1 MKIIVAKNSGFCAG
15 VRRSVSLA
23 NKESEKKIKTYTLG
37 PLVHNPTQV
46 KMLEDK
52 GIKVISEEDARNI
65 SNTNIII
72 RSHGINQNL
81 KNKLKENSN
90 TVVDATCPVLINIY
104 KKIKAKED
112 EGYQV
117 IIVGDSN
124 HPEIKAMASYV
135 NNGIIIK
142 DETEAKNITN
152 MSKLYVVS
160 QTTNRLD
167 FFENIAHQLEKM
179 NDDVIIENTIC
190 NATRLRQDSCVNL
203 SKKVDCMIVV
213 GGFNSSNT
221 NKLYQIAQK
230 YCKNVLRVETVKDLP
245 LQKLSKFNII
255 GVIAGASTPDLVI
268 EEVVSRMDDLT
279 NEELMNSIEDSM
291 KKIYPRD
298 VVTGTIIDVKD
309 DEVFVDIQYRADGI
323 VNLDEMT
330 EEQRE
335 NTKDSFEVG
344 QELEVYVIKLDD
356 GEGNVALSTRRVEGM
371 KNWKALREAYDNDE
385 SVEGDVTGSNKGGL
399 TVKVRGINGFVPA
412 SQIAP
417 YFVKNFKK
425 FVGEHWD
432 LKIISIDERKNRLV
446 LSRKEIF
453 EEKLNQQW
461 DELEE
466 GQVITG
472 KVARLTDFGAFIE
485 IGSLDGLLHVSDIAW
500 TRVEH
505 PKDVLNIGDDIEVK
519 ILKLNKEKNRISLGR
534 KQLLE
539 KPFTEFAKNHA
550 VGDVIKGKVVNLL
563 DFGAFVEVQEGVEG
577 LIHVSEISWDHVEKP
592 SDELNIGDEVEVK
605 ILSIDPEEEKIGLSI
620 KALKEAPERNERRP
634 RRHDNNENS
643 NRVKAKAKRK
653 SVKKETSDDFGD
665 NDLNNNIGFAI
676 EEMLSGIDIDD
687 SEESSEE

>member
-1 MKIIVAKNSGFCAG
+1 MKIIVAKNSGFCNG
-15 VRRSVSLA
+15 VRRSVDLA
-23 NKESEKKIKTYTLG
+23 NKASEKNIKTYTLG

-46 KMLEDK
+46 KMLEER
-52 GIKVISEEDARNI
+52 GLGVIDENEALNLKNSQ
-65 SNTNIII
+65 III
-72 RSHGINQNL
+72 RSHGVSE
-81 KNKLKENSN
+81 KLKDDLRKNSN
-90 TVVDATCPVLINIY
+90 DVIDATCPVLINIY
-104 KKIKAKED
+104 KKIKEKEK
-112 EGYQV
+112 EGYT
-117 IIVGDSN
+117 IIIIGDKD

-142 DETEAKNITN
+142 NETEAKNITN

-160 QTTNRLD
+160 QTTNRID
-167 FFENIAHQLEKM
+167 FFENIAHELEKT
-179 NDDVIIENTIC
+179 NDDVVIENTIC
-190 NATRLRQDSCVNL
+190 NATRLRQEACKSL
-203 SKKVDCMIVV
+203 SKEVDCMIVV

-230 YCKNVLRVETVKDLP
+230 YCKNVKRIETVKDLP
-245 LQKLSKFNII
+245 LQKLSNFNII
-255 GVIAGASTPDLVI
+255 GVIAGASTPDQVI
-268 EEVVSRMDDLT
+268 EEVVNRMDDLT

-298 VVTGTIIDVKD
+298 VIDGTIIDVKD

-323 VNLDEMT
+323 VKLDEMS
-330 EEQRE
+330 EEQKE
-335 NTKDSFEVG
+335 NPKDHFEIG
-344 QELEVYVIKLDD
+344 QEVEVYVIKLDD

-371 KNWKALREAYDNDE
+371 KNWKTLREAFENE
-385 SVEGDVTGSNKGGL
+385 QTVEGDITGANKGGL
-399 TVKVRGINGFVPA
+399 TARVMGINGFVPA

-446 LSRKEIF
+446 LSRKDIV
-453 EEKLNQQW
+453 EEKLDEQW

-472 KVARLTDFGAFIE
+472 KVARLTDFGAFVE
-485 IGSLDGLLHVSDIAW
+485 IGSLDGLLHVSDISW

-505 PKDVLNIGDDIEVK
+505 PRDVLNIGDDIEVK

-539 KPFTEFAKNHA
+539 KAFAELANEHE
-550 VGDVIKGKVVNLL
+550 VGDVITGKVVNLL
-563 DFGAFVEVQEGVEG
+563 DFGAFVEVSEGVEG

-592 SDELNIGDEVEVK
+592 SDELNVGDEVEVK

-620 KALKEAPERNERRP
+620 KALKEAPERSERKP
-634 RRHDNNENS
+634 RRNFEENKNRS
-643 NRVKAKAKRK
+643 NAKAKRK
-653 SVKKETSDDFGD
+653 AEKKESNNEFGD

-676 EEMLSGIDIDD
+676 EEVLSGIEIEDED
-687 SEESSEE
+687 STEE

>member
-1 MKIIVAKNSGFCAG
+1 MKVIVAKNSGFCNG
-15 VRRSVSLA
+15 VRRSVDLA
-23 NKESEKKIKTYTLG
+23 NKASEKNIKTYTLG

-46 KMLEDK
+46 KMLEKK
-52 GIKVISEEDARNI
+52 GASVVDENEVLKIKNSQIV
-65 SNTNIII
+65 I
-72 RSHGINQNL
+72 RSHGVSE
-81 KNKLKENSN
+81 KLKENLKNNSN
-90 TVVDATCPVLINIY
+90 EVVDATCPVLLNIY
-104 KKIKAKED
+104 KKIIEKEK
-112 EGYQV
+112 EGYTVV
-117 IIVGDSN
+117 IIGDKK

-160 QTTNRLD
+160 QTTNRID
-167 FFENIAHQLEKM
+167 FFENIAHELEKT
-179 NDDVIIENTIC
+179 NDDVVIENTIC
-190 NATRLRQDSCVNL
+190 NATRLRQEACKSL
-203 SKKVDCMIVV
+203 SKEVDCMIVV

-230 YCKNVLRVETVKDLP
+230 YCENVQRIETVKDLP
-245 LQKLSKFNII
+245 LQKLSNFNII
-255 GVIAGASTPDLVI
+255 GVIAGASTPDQVI
-268 EEVVSRMDDLT
+268 EEVVNRMDDLT

-298 VVTGTIIDVKD
+298 VVNGTIIDVKD

-323 VNLDEMT
+323 VKLDEMT

-335 NTKDSFEVG
+335 NPKDNFEIG
-344 QELEVYVIKLDD
+344 QEVEVYVIKLDD
-356 GEGNVALSTRRVEGM
+356 GEGNVSLSTRRVEGM
-371 KNWKALREAYDNDE
+371 KNWKNLREAYENDQT
-385 SVEGDVTGSNKGGL
+385 VEGDVTGANKGGL
-399 TVKVRGINGFVPA
+399 TAKVMGINGFVPA

-446 LSRKEIF
+446 LSRKDIV
-453 EEKLNQQW
+453 EEKLDEQW

-539 KPFTEFAKNHA
+539 KPFAEFTNEHE
-550 VGDVIKGKVVNLL
+550 VGDVITGKVVNLL
-563 DFGAFVEVQEGVEG
+563 DFGAFVEVSEGVEG

-592 SDELNIGDEVEVK
+592 SDELNVGDEVEVK

-620 KALKEAPERNERRP
+620 KALKEAPERTERKP
-634 RRHDNNENS
+634 RRNNEENKNRS
-643 NRVKAKAKRK
+643 NAKAKRK
-653 SVKKETSDDFGD
+653 AEKKEANNEFGD

-676 EEMLSGIDIDD
+676 EEVLSGIEIEDED
-687 SEESSEE
+687 STEE

>member
-1 MKIIVAKNSGFCAG
+1 MKIIVAKNSGFCNG
-15 VRRSVSLA
+15 VRRSVNLA
-23 NKESEKKIKTYTLG
+23 NKASEKNIKTYTLG

-46 KMLEDK
+46 EMLEKK
-52 GIKVISEEDARNI
+52 GVGVIDEKKALNLENSQ
-65 SNTNIII
+65 III
-72 RSHGINQNL
+72 RSHGIDEKL
-81 KNKLKENSN
+81 KENLKENSN
-90 TVVDATCPVLINIY
+90 EVIDATCPVLLNIY
-104 KKIKAKED
+104 KKIKEKEN
-112 EGYQV
+112 EGYK
-117 IIVGDSN
+117 IIIIGDKE

-142 DETEAKNITN
+142 NETEAKNITN

-160 QTTNRLD
+160 QTTNRID
-167 FFENIAHQLEKM
+167 FFENIAHELEKT
-179 NDDVIIENTIC
+179 NDDVVIENTIC
-190 NATRLRQDSCVNL
+190 NATKLRQEACKSL
-203 SKKVDCMIVV
+203 SKEVDCMIVV

-230 YCKNVLRVETVKDLP
+230 YCENVQRIETVKDLP
-245 LQKLSKFNII
+245 LQKLSNFNII
-255 GVIAGASTPDLVI
+255 GVIAGASTPDQVI
-268 EEVVSRMDDLT
+268 EEVVIRMDDLT

-298 VVTGTIIDVKD
+298 VVSGTIIDVKD

-323 VNLDEMT
+323 VKLDEMT
-330 EEQRE
+330 EEERE
-335 NTKDSFEVG
+335 NPKEKFEIG
-344 QELEVYVIKLDD
+344 QEVEVYVIKLDD

-371 KNWKALREAYDNDE
+371 KNWKNLREAYENDQT
-385 SVEGDVTGSNKGGL
+385 VEGSVIGANKGGL
-399 TVKVRGINGFVPA
+399 TAKVMGINGFIPA

-425 FVGEHWD
+425 FVGENWD

-446 LSRKEIF
+446 LSRKDIV
-453 EEKLNQQW
+453 EEKLDEQW

-505 PKDVLNIGDDIEVK
+505 PRDVLNIGDDIEVK

-539 KPFTEFAKNHA
+539 KPFAQFVNEHEI
-550 VGDVIKGKVVNLL
+550 GDVITGKVVNLL
-563 DFGAFVEVQEGVEG
+563 DFGAFVEVSEGVEG

-592 SDELNIGDEVEVK
+592 SDELNVGDEVEVK
-605 ILSIDPEEEKIGLSI
+605 ILSVDPEEEKIGLSM
-620 KALKEAPERNERRP
+620 KALKEAPERTERKP
-634 RRHDNNENS
+634 RRNSEENKNKS
-643 NRVKAKAKRK
+643 NVKAKRK
-653 SVKKETSDDFGD
+653 VEKKESENDFGD

-676 EEMLSGIDIDD
+676 EEVLSGIEIED
-687 SEESSEE
+687 SEDSIEE

>member
-1 MKIIVAKNSGFCAG
+1 MKVIVAKNSGFCNG
-15 VRRSVSLA
+15 VRRSVDLA
-23 NKESEKKIKTYTLG
+23 NKASEKNIKTYTLG

-46 KMLEDK
+46 KMLEKK
-52 GIKVISEEDARNI
+52 GASVVDENEVLKIKNSQIV
-65 SNTNIII
+65 I
-72 RSHGINQNL
+72 RSHGVSE
-81 KNKLKENSN
+81 KLKENLKNNSN
-90 TVVDATCPVLINIY
+90 EVVDATCPVLLNIY
-104 KKIKAKED
+104 KKIIEKEK
-112 EGYQV
+112 EGYTVV
-117 IIVGDSN
+117 IIGDKE

-160 QTTNRLD
+160 QTTNRID
-167 FFENIAHQLEKM
+167 FFENIAHELEKT
-179 NDDVIIENTIC
+179 NDDVVIENTIC
-190 NATRLRQDSCVNL
+190 NATRLRQEACKSL
-203 SKKVDCMIVV
+203 SKEVDCMIVV

-230 YCKNVLRVETVKDLP
+230 YCENVQRIETVKDLP
-245 LQKLSKFNII
+245 LQKLSNFNII
-255 GVIAGASTPDLVI
+255 GVIAGASTPDQVI
-268 EEVVSRMDDLT
+268 EEVVNRMDDLT

-298 VVTGTIIDVKD
+298 VVNGTIIDVKD

-323 VNLDEMT
+323 VKLDEMT

-335 NTKDSFEVG
+335 NPKDNFEIG
-344 QELEVYVIKLDD
+344 QEVEVYVIKLDD
-356 GEGNVALSTRRVEGM
+356 GEGNVSLSTRRVEGM
-371 KNWKALREAYDNDE
+371 KNWKNLREAYENDQT
-385 SVEGDVTGSNKGGL
+385 VEGDVTGANKGGL
-399 TVKVRGINGFVPA
+399 TAKVMGINGFVPA

-446 LSRKEIF
+446 LSRKDIV
-453 EEKLNQQW
+453 EEKLDEQW

-539 KPFTEFAKNHA
+539 KPFAEFTNEHE
-550 VGDVIKGKVVNLL
+550 VGDVITGKVVNLL
-563 DFGAFVEVQEGVEG
+563 DFGAFVEVSEGVEG

-592 SDELNIGDEVEVK
+592 SDELNVGDEVEVK

-620 KALKEAPERNERRP
+620 KALKEAPERTERKP
-634 RRHDNNENS
+634 RRNNEENKNRS
-643 NRVKAKAKRK
+643 NAKAKRK
-653 SVKKETSDDFGD
+653 AEKKEANNEFGD

-676 EEMLSGIDIDD
+676 EEVLSGIEIEDED
-687 SEESSEE
+687 STEE

>member
-1 MKIIVAKNSGFCAG
+1 MKIIVAKNSGFCNG
-15 VRRSVSLA
+15 VRRSVDLA
-23 NKESEKKIKTYTLG
+23 NKASEKNIKTYTLG

-46 KMLEDK
+46 KMLEEK
-52 GIKVISEEDARNI
+52 GIGVIDENEALNLKNSQ
-65 SNTNIII
+65 III
-72 RSHGINQNL
+72 RSHGVSE
-81 KNKLKENSN
+81 KLKDDLRKNSN
-90 TVVDATCPVLINIY
+90 EVIDATCPVLINIY
-104 KKIKAKED
+104 KKIKEKEK
-112 EGYQV
+112 EGYT
-117 IIVGDSN
+117 IIIIGDKD

-142 DETEAKNITN
+142 NETEAKNITN

-160 QTTNRLD
+160 QTTNRID
-167 FFENIAHQLEKM
+167 FFENIAHELEKT
-179 NDDVIIENTIC
+179 NDDVVIENTIC
-190 NATRLRQDSCVNL
+190 NATRLRQEACKSL
-203 SKKVDCMIVV
+203 SKEVDCMIVV

-230 YCKNVLRVETVKDLP
+230 YCKNVKRIETVKDLP
-245 LQKLSKFNII
+245 LQKLSNFNII
-255 GVIAGASTPDLVI
+255 GVIAGASTPDQVI
-268 EEVVSRMDDLT
+268 EEVVNRMDDLT

-298 VVTGTIIDVKD
+298 VINGTIIDVKD

-323 VNLDEMT
+323 VKLDEMS

-335 NTKDSFEVG
+335 NPKDHFEIG
-344 QELEVYVIKLDD
+344 QEVEVYVIKLDD

-371 KNWKALREAYDNDE
+371 KNWKTLREAFENE
-385 SVEGDVTGSNKGGL
+385 QTVEGEITGANKGGL
-399 TVKVRGINGFVPA
+399 TARVMGINGFVPA

-446 LSRKEIF
+446 LSRKDIV
-453 EEKLNQQW
+453 EEKLDEQW

-472 KVARLTDFGAFIE
+472 KVARLTDFGAFVE
-485 IGSLDGLLHVSDIAW
+485 IGSLDGLLHVSDISW

-505 PKDVLNIGDDIEVK
+505 PRDVLNIGDDIEVK

-539 KPFTEFAKNHA
+539 KPFAEFANEHE
-550 VGDVIKGKVVNLL
+550 VGDVITGKVVNLL
-563 DFGAFVEVQEGVEG
+563 DFGAFVEVSEGVEG

-592 SDELNIGDEVEVK
+592 SDELNVGDEVEVK

-620 KALKEAPERNERRP
+620 KALKEAPERSERKP
-634 RRHDNNENS
+634 RRNFEENKNRS
-643 NRVKAKAKRK
+643 NAKAKRK
-653 SVKKETSDDFGD
+653 AEKKESNNEFGD

-676 EEMLSGIDIDD
+676 EEVLSGIEIEDED
-687 SEESSEE
+687 STEQ

>member
-1 MKIIVAKNSGFCAG
+1 MKIIVAKNSGFCNG
-15 VRRSVSLA
+15 VRRSVDLA
-23 NKESEKKIKTYTLG
+23 NKASEKNIKSYTLG

-46 KMLEDK
+46 NMLEEK
-52 GIKVISEEDARNI
+52 GVGVIDEKEALNLKNSQI
-65 SNTNIII
+65 VI
-72 RSHGINQNL
+72 RSHGVSE
-81 KNKLKENSN
+81 KLKDDLRKNSN
-90 TVVDATCPVLINIY
+90 DVIDATCPVLINIY
-104 KKIKAKED
+104 KKIKEKEN
-112 EGYQV
+112 EGYT
-117 IIVGDSN
+117 IIIIGDKD

-142 DETEAKNITN
+142 NETEAKNITN

-160 QTTNRLD
+160 QTTNRID
-167 FFENIAHQLEKM
+167 FFENIAHELEKT
-179 NDDVIIENTIC
+179 NDDVVIENTIC
-190 NATRLRQDSCVNL
+190 NATRLRQEACKSL
-203 SKKVDCMIVV
+203 SKEVDCMIVV

-230 YCKNVLRVETVKDLP
+230 YCKNVKRIETVKDLP
-245 LQKLSKFNII
+245 LQKLSNFNII
-255 GVIAGASTPDLVI
+255 GVIAGASTPDQVI
-268 EEVVSRMDDLT
+268 EEVVNRMDDLT

-298 VVTGTIIDVKD
+298 VINGTIIDVKD

-323 VNLDEMT
+323 VKLDEMS

-335 NTKDSFEVG
+335 NPKDHFEIG
-344 QELEVYVIKLDD
+344 QEVEVYVIKLDD

-371 KNWKALREAYDNDE
+371 KNWKTLREAFENE
-385 SVEGDVTGSNKGGL
+385 QTVEGEITGANKGGL
-399 TVKVRGINGFVPA
+399 TARVMGINGFVPA

-446 LSRKEIF
+446 LSRKDIV
-453 EEKLNQQW
+453 EEKLDEQW

-472 KVARLTDFGAFIE
+472 KVARLTDFGAFVE
-485 IGSLDGLLHVSDIAW
+485 IGSLDGLLHVSDISW

-505 PKDVLNIGDDIEVK
+505 PRDVLNIGDDIEVK

-539 KPFTEFAKNHA
+539 KPFAEFANEHE
-550 VGDVIKGKVVNLL
+550 VGDVITGKVVNLL
-563 DFGAFVEVQEGVEG
+563 DFGAFVEVSEGVEG

-592 SDELNIGDEVEVK
+592 SDELNVGDEVEVK

-620 KALKEAPERNERRP
+620 KALKEAPERSERKP
-634 RRHDNNENS
+634 RRNFEENKNRS
-643 NRVKAKAKRK
+643 NAKAKRK
-653 SVKKETSDDFGD
+653 AEKKESNIEFGD

-676 EEMLSGIDIDD
+676 EEVLSGIEIEDED
-687 SEESSEE
+687 STEE

>member
-1 MKIIVAKNSGFCAG
+1 MKIIVAKNSGFCNG
-15 VRRSVSLA
+15 VRRSVDLA
-23 NKESEKKIKTYTLG
+23 NKTSGKNIKSYTLG

-46 KMLEDK
+46 NMLEEK
-52 GIKVISEEDARNI
+52 GVGVIDEKEALNLKNSQI
-65 SNTNIII
+65 VI
-72 RSHGINQNL
+72 RSHGVSE
-81 KNKLKENSN
+81 KLKDDLRKNSN
-90 TVVDATCPVLINIY
+90 DVIDATCPVLINIY
-104 KKIKAKED
+104 KKIKEKEN
-112 EGYQV
+112 EGYT
-117 IIVGDSN
+117 IIIIGDKD

-142 DETEAKNITN
+142 NETEAKNITN

-160 QTTNRLD
+160 QTTNRID
-167 FFENIAHQLEKM
+167 FFENIAHELEKT
-179 NDDVIIENTIC
+179 NDDVVIENTIC
-190 NATRLRQDSCVNL
+190 NATRLRQEACKSL
-203 SKKVDCMIVV
+203 SKEVDCMIVV

-230 YCKNVLRVETVKDLP
+230 YCKNVKRIETVKDLP
-245 LQKLSKFNII
+245 LQKLSNFNII
-255 GVIAGASTPDLVI
+255 GVIAGASTPDQVI
-268 EEVVSRMDDLT
+268 EEVVNRMDDLT

-298 VVTGTIIDVKD
+298 VINGTIIDVKD

-323 VNLDEMT
+323 VKLDEMS

-335 NTKDSFEVG
+335 NPKDHFEIG
-344 QELEVYVIKLDD
+344 QEVEVYVIKIDD

-371 KNWKALREAYDNDE
+371 KNWKTLREAFENE
-385 SVEGDVTGSNKGGL
+385 QTVEGEISGANKGGL
-399 TVKVRGINGFVPA
+399 TARVMGINGFVPA

-446 LSRKEIF
+446 LSRKDIV
-453 EEKLNQQW
+453 EEKLDEQW

-472 KVARLTDFGAFIE
+472 KVARLTDFGAFVE
-485 IGSLDGLLHVSDIAW
+485 IGSLDGLLHVSDISW

-505 PKDVLNIGDDIEVK
+505 PRDVLNIGDDIEVK

-539 KPFTEFAKNHA
+539 KPFAEFANEHE
-550 VGDVIKGKVVNLL
+550 VGDVITGKVVNLL
-563 DFGAFVEVQEGVEG
+563 DFGAFVEVSEGVEG

-592 SDELNIGDEVEVK
+592 SDELNVGDEVEVK

-620 KALKEAPERNERRP
+620 KALKEAPERSERKP
-634 RRHDNNENS
+634 RRNFEENKNRS
-643 NRVKAKAKRK
+643 NAKAKRK
-653 SVKKETSDDFGD
+653 AEKKESNNEFGD

-676 EEMLSGIDIDD
+676 EEVLSGIEIED
-687 SEESSEE
+687 

>member
-1 MKIIVAKNSGFCAG
+1 MKIIVAKNSGFCNG
-15 VRRSVSLA
+15 VRRSVDLA
-23 NKESEKKIKTYTLG
+23 NKASEKNIKTYTLG

-46 KMLEDK
+46 KMLEER
-52 GIKVISEEDARNI
+52 GLGVIDENEALNLKNSQ
-65 SNTNIII
+65 III
-72 RSHGINQNL
+72 RSHGVSE
-81 KNKLKENSN
+81 KLKDDLRKNSN
-90 TVVDATCPVLINIY
+90 DVIDATCPVLINIY
-104 KKIKAKED
+104 KKIKEKEK
-112 EGYQV
+112 EGYT
-117 IIVGDSN
+117 IIIIGDKD

-142 DETEAKNITN
+142 NETEAKNITN

-160 QTTNRLD
+160 QTTNRID
-167 FFENIAHQLEKM
+167 FFENIAHELEKT
-179 NDDVIIENTIC
+179 NDDVVIENTIC
-190 NATRLRQDSCVNL
+190 NATRLRQEACKSL
-203 SKKVDCMIVV
+203 SKEVDCMVV
-213 GGFNSSNT
+213 IGGFNSSNT

-230 YCKNVLRVETVKDLP
+230 YCKNVQRIETVKDLP
-245 LQKLSKFNII
+245 LQKLSNFNII
-255 GVIAGASTPDLVI
+255 GVIAGASTPDKVI
-268 EEVVSRMDDLT
+268 EEVVNRMDDLT

-298 VVTGTIIDVKD
+298 VIDGTIIDVKD

-323 VNLDEMT
+323 VKLDEMS
-330 EEQRE
+330 EEQKE
-335 NTKDSFEVG
+335 NPKDHFEIG
-344 QELEVYVIKLDD
+344 QEVEVYVIKLDD

-371 KNWKALREAYDNDE
+371 KNWKTLREAFENDQT
-385 SVEGDVTGSNKGGL
+385 VEGDITGSNKGGL
-399 TVKVRGINGFVPA
+399 TAKVMGINGFVPA

-446 LSRKEIF
+446 LSRKDIV
-453 EEKLNQQW
+453 EEKLDEQW

-472 KVARLTDFGAFIE
+472 KVARLTDFGAFVE

-505 PKDVLNIGDDIEVK
+505 PRDVLNIGDDIEVK

-539 KPFTEFAKNHA
+539 KPFAEFANEHE
-550 VGDVIKGKVVNLL
+550 VGDVITGKVVNLL
-563 DFGAFVEVQEGVEG
+563 DFGAFVEVSEGVEG

-592 SDELNIGDEVEVK
+592 SDELNVGDEVEVK

-620 KALKEAPERNERRP
+620 KALKEAPERSERKP
-634 RRHDNNENS
+634 RRNFEENKNRS
-643 NRVKAKAKRK
+643 NAKAKRK
-653 SVKKETSDDFGD
+653 AEKKESNNEFGD

-676 EEMLSGIDIDD
+676 EEVLSGIEIEDED
-687 SEESSEE
+687 STEE

>member
-1 MKIIVAKNSGFCAG
+1 MKIIVAKNSGFCNG
-15 VRRSVSLA
+15 VRRSVDLA
-23 NKESEKKIKTYTLG
+23 NKASEKNIKTYTLG

-46 KMLEDK
+46 KMLEKK
-52 GIKVISEEDARNI
+52 GVSVVDENEVLKIKNSQIV
-65 SNTNIII
+65 I
-72 RSHGINQNL
+72 RSHGVSEE
-81 KNKLKENSN
+81 LKENLKKNSN
-90 TVVDATCPVLINIY
+90 EVADATCPVLLNIY
-104 KKIKAKED
+104 KKIIKKEND
-112 EGYQV
+112 GYTVV
-117 IIVGDSN
+117 IIGDKE

-142 DETEAKNITN
+142 DETEEKNITN

-160 QTTNRLD
+160 QTTNRID
-167 FFENIAHQLEKM
+167 FFENIAHELEKT
-179 NDDVIIENTIC
+179 NDDVVIENTIC
-190 NATRLRQDSCVNL
+190 NATRLRQEACKSL
-203 SKKVDCMIVV
+203 SKEVDCMIVV

-230 YCKNVLRVETVKDLP
+230 YCENVQRIETVKDLP
-245 LQKLSKFNII
+245 LQKLSNFNII
-255 GVIAGASTPDLVI
+255 GVIAGASTPDQVI
-268 EEVVSRMDDLT
+268 EEVVNRMDDLT

-298 VVTGTIIDVKD
+298 VVNGTIIDVKD

-323 VNLDEMT
+323 VKLDEMT

-335 NTKDSFEVG
+335 NPKDNFEIG
-344 QELEVYVIKLDD
+344 QEVEVYVIKLDD
-356 GEGNVALSTRRVEGM
+356 GEGNVSLSTRRVEGM
-371 KNWKALREAYDNDE
+371 KNWKNLREAYENDQT
-385 SVEGDVTGSNKGGL
+385 VEGDVTGANKGGL
-399 TVKVRGINGFVPA
+399 TAKVMGINGFVPA

-446 LSRKEIF
+446 LSRKDIV
-453 EEKLNQQW
+453 EEKLDEQW

-539 KPFTEFAKNHA
+539 KPFAEFTNEHE
-550 VGDVIKGKVVNLL
+550 VGDVITGKVVNLL
-563 DFGAFVEVQEGVEG
+563 DFGAFVEVSEGVEG

-592 SDELNIGDEVEVK
+592 SDELNVGDEVEVK

-620 KALKEAPERNERRP
+620 KALKEAPERTERKP
-634 RRHDNNENS
+634 RRNNEENKNRS
-643 NRVKAKAKRK
+643 NAKAKRK
-653 SVKKETSDDFGD
+653 AEKKEANNEFGD

-676 EEMLSGIDIDD
+676 EEVLSGIEIEDED
-687 SEESSEE
+687 STEE

>member
-1 MKIIVAKNSGFCAG
+1 MKVLVAKNSGFCNG
-15 VRRSVSLA
+15 VRRSVDLA
-23 NKESEKKIKTYTLG
+23 NKASEKNIKTYTLG

-46 KMLEDK
+46 KMLEEK
-52 GIKVISEEDARNI
+52 GVSVVDENEVLKIKNSQIV
-65 SNTNIII
+65 I
-72 RSHGINQNL
+72 RSHGVSE
-81 KNKLKENSN
+81 KLKENLKNNSN
-90 TVVDATCPVLINIY
+90 EVVDATCPVLLNIY
-104 KKIKAKED
+104 KKIIEKEN
-112 EGYQV
+112 EGYTVV
-117 IIVGDSN
+117 IIGDKE

-160 QTTNRLD
+160 QTTNRID
-167 FFENIAHQLEKM
+167 FFENIAHELEKT
-179 NDDVIIENTIC
+179 NDDVVIENTIC
-190 NATRLRQDSCVNL
+190 NATRLRQEACKSL
-203 SKKVDCMIVV
+203 SKEVDCMIVV

-230 YCKNVLRVETVKDLP
+230 YCKNVKRIETVKDLP
-245 LQKLSKFNII
+245 LQKLSNFNII
-255 GVIAGASTPDLVI
+255 GVIAGASTPDQVI
-268 EEVVSRMDDLT
+268 EEVVNRMDDLT

-298 VVTGTIIDVKD
+298 VINGTIIDVKD

-323 VNLDEMT
+323 VKLDEMT

-335 NTKDSFEVG
+335 NPKDNFEIG
-344 QELEVYVIKLDD
+344 QEIEVYVIKLDD

-371 KNWKALREAYDNDE
+371 KNWKTLREAFENDQT
-385 SVEGDVTGSNKGGL
+385 VEGDITGSNKGGL
-399 TVKVRGINGFVPA
+399 TARVMGINGFVPA

-446 LSRKEIF
+446 LSRKDIV
-453 EEKLNQQW
+453 EEKLDEQW
-461 DELEE
+461 HELEE

-505 PKDVLNIGDDIEVK
+505 PRDVLNIGDDIEVK

-539 KPFTEFAKNHA
+539 KPFAEFANEHE
-550 VGDVIKGKVVNLL
+550 VGDVITGKVVNLL
-563 DFGAFVEVQEGVEG
+563 DFGAFVEVSEGVEG

-592 SDELNIGDEVEVK
+592 SDELNVGDEVEVK
-605 ILSIDPEEEKIGLSI
+605 ILSIDPEEEKIGLSM
-620 KALKEAPERNERRP
+620 KALKEAPERSERKP
-634 RRHDNNENS
+634 RRNFEENKNRS
-643 NRVKAKAKRK
+643 NAKAKRK
-653 SVKKETSDDFGD
+653 AEKKESNNEFGD

-676 EEMLSGIDIDD
+676 EEVLSGIEIEDED
-687 SEESSEE
+687 STEE

>member
-1 MKIIVAKNSGFCAG
+1 MKIIVAKNSGFCNG
-15 VRRSVSLA
+15 VRRSVDLA
-23 NKESEKKIKTYTLG
+23 NKTSGKNIKSYTLG

-46 KMLEDK
+46 KMLEEK
-52 GIKVISEEDARNI
+52 GVGVIDEKEALNLKNSQI
-65 SNTNIII
+65 VI
-72 RSHGINQNL
+72 RSHGVSE
-81 KNKLKENSN
+81 KLKDDLRKNSN
-90 TVVDATCPVLINIY
+90 DVIDATCPVLINIY
-104 KKIKAKED
+104 KKIKEKEN
-112 EGYQV
+112 EGYT
-117 IIVGDSN
+117 IIIIGDKD

-142 DETEAKNITN
+142 NETEAKNITN

-160 QTTNRLD
+160 QTTNRID
-167 FFENIAHQLEKM
+167 FFENIAHELEKT
-179 NDDVIIENTIC
+179 NDDVVIENTIC
-190 NATRLRQDSCVNL
+190 NATRLRQEACKSL
-203 SKKVDCMIVV
+203 SKEVDCMIVV

-230 YCKNVLRVETVKDLP
+230 YCKNVKRIETVKDLP
-245 LQKLSKFNII
+245 LQKLSNFNII
-255 GVIAGASTPDLVI
+255 GVIAGASTPDQVI
-268 EEVVSRMDDLT
+268 EEVVNRMDDLT

-298 VVTGTIIDVKD
+298 VINGTIIDVKD

-323 VNLDEMT
+323 VKLDEMS

-335 NTKDSFEVG
+335 NPKDHFEIG
-344 QELEVYVIKLDD
+344 QEVEVYVIKIDD

-371 KNWKALREAYDNDE
+371 KNWKTLREAFENE
-385 SVEGDVTGSNKGGL
+385 QTVEGEISGANKGGL
-399 TVKVRGINGFVPA
+399 TARVMGINGFVPA

-446 LSRKEIF
+446 LSRKDIV
-453 EEKLNQQW
+453 EEKLDEQW

-472 KVARLTDFGAFIE
+472 KVARLTDFGAFVE
-485 IGSLDGLLHVSDIAW
+485 IGSLDGLLHVSDISW

-505 PKDVLNIGDDIEVK
+505 PRDVLNIGDDIEVK

-539 KPFTEFAKNHA
+539 KPFAEFANEHE
-550 VGDVIKGKVVNLL
+550 VGDVITGKVVNLL
-563 DFGAFVEVQEGVEG
+563 DFGAFVEVSEGVEG

-592 SDELNIGDEVEVK
+592 SDELNVGDEVEVK

-620 KALKEAPERNERRP
+620 KALKEAPERSERKP
-634 RRHDNNENS
+634 RRNFEENKNRS
-643 NRVKAKAKRK
+643 NAKAKRK
-653 SVKKETSDDFGD
+653 AEKKELNNEFGD

-676 EEMLSGIDIDD
+676 EEVLSGIEIED
-687 SEESSEE
+687 

>member
-1 MKIIVAKNSGFCAG
+1 MRVIVAKNSGFCNG
-15 VRRSVSLA
+15 VRRSVDLA
-23 NKESEKKIKTYTLG
+23 NKASEKNIKTYTLG

-46 KMLEDK
+46 KMLEKK
-52 GIKVISEEDARNI
+52 GVSMVDENEVLEIKNSQIV
-65 SNTNIII
+65 I
-72 RSHGINQNL
+72 RSHGVSE
-81 KNKLKENSN
+81 KLKENLKKNSN
-90 TVVDATCPVLINIY
+90 EVADATCPVLLNIY
-104 KKIKAKED
+104 KKIIEKEND
-112 EGYQV
+112 GYTVV
-117 IIVGDSN
+117 IIGDKE

-160 QTTNRLD
+160 QTTNRID
-167 FFENIAHQLEKM
+167 FFENIAHELEKT
-179 NDDVIIENTIC
+179 NDDVVIENTIC
-190 NATRLRQDSCVNL
+190 NATRLRQEACKSL
-203 SKKVDCMIVV
+203 SKEVDCMIVV

-230 YCKNVLRVETVKDLP
+230 YCENVQRIETVKDLP
-245 LQKLSKFNII
+245 LQKLSNFNII
-255 GVIAGASTPDLVI
+255 GVIAGASTPDQVI
-268 EEVVSRMDDLT
+268 EEVVNRMDDLT

-298 VVTGTIIDVKD
+298 VVNGTIIDVKD

-323 VNLDEMT
+323 VKLDEMT

-335 NTKDSFEVG
+335 NPKDNFEIG
-344 QELEVYVIKLDD
+344 QEVEVYVIKLDD
-356 GEGNVALSTRRVEGM
+356 GEGNVSLSTRRVEGM
-371 KNWKALREAYDNDE
+371 KNWKNLREAYENDQT
-385 SVEGDVTGSNKGGL
+385 VEGDVTGANKGGL
-399 TVKVRGINGFVPA
+399 TAKVMGINGFVPA

-446 LSRKEIF
+446 LSRKDIV
-453 EEKLNQQW
+453 EEKLDEQW

-539 KPFTEFAKNHA
+539 KPFAEFTNEHE
-550 VGDVIKGKVVNLL
+550 VGDVITGKVVNLL
-563 DFGAFVEVQEGVEG
+563 DFGAFVEVSEGVEG

-592 SDELNIGDEVEVK
+592 SDELNVGDEVEVK

-620 KALKEAPERNERRP
+620 KALKEAPERTERKP
-634 RRHDNNENS
+634 RRNNEENKNRS
-643 NRVKAKAKRK
+643 NAKTKRK
-653 SVKKETSDDFGD
+653 AEKKESNNEFGD

-676 EEMLSGIDIDD
+676 EEVLSGIEIEDED
-687 SEESSEE
+687 SIEE